1 MNIQLIR
8 MVSNEMVIVDVVE
21 EKDNYLMVKD
31 PVGLVPTEN
40 GSLSFVPW
48 SPLTEENTALKVYT
62 RNIVYCTTPNEEVV
76 RNYKEIFSSIITP
89 QNSGKI
95 IT

>member
-8 MVSNEMVIVDVVE
+8 MMSNEMVIVDVVE
-21 EKDNYLMVKD
+21 ETEDYLMVRD
-31 PVGLVPTEN
+31 PVGLVPTKD

-48 SPLTEENTALKVYT
+48 SPLTEDNTNIKVYT
-62 RNIVYCTTPNEEVV
+62 RNIVYSTTPNEEVV
-76 RNYKEIFSSIITP
+76 RNYNEIFSNIITP